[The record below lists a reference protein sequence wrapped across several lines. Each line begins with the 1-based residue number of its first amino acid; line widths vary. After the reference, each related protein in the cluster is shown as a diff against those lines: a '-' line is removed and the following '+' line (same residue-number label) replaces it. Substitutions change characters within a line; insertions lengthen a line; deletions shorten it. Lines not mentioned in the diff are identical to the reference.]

1 MSNKVSFSILTWT
14 SSSWNYVYM
23 HIHAGYSNTIDR
35 VGYNR
40 PGQKF
45 KNLLWGMRMIFIH
58 INCMG
63 YLQQILIKQSFKL

>member
-1 MSNKVSFSILTWT
+1 MFSLLWPPPDPQEP
-14 SSSWNYVYM
+14 
-23 HIHAGYSNTIDR
+23 HAGYSNTIDR

-45 KNLLWGMRMIFIH
+45 KKLLLGMHMIFIH
-58 INCMG
+58 TNCMG